1 MAMQKPGQGAIVDI
15 GDNAYL
21 FPSQAGGQV
30 TDCFILAHGG
40 TPSGTKL
47 KDYYFTVPAGCE
59 VHFFSA
65 GGMNNKLPG
74 SGDPVGGF
82 RAMCGSVGSPS
93 LLDSRID
100 KHSTKKG
107 GQDCRDYILAKGVG
121 DHFDAAPD
129 RNHYVLIAQELADM
143 AANPHA
149 SLQWQPHYVSVRN
162 RKAWGKST
170 NIWLSRTHFERPGL
184 GCERGELLLRQLPQL
199 PERDCSKKLYQLCR
213 RSGRG
218 SQSVI
223 WIGVPHARMHGQ
235 RFCRWAGRGHF
246 APRPP

>member
-47 KDYYFTVPAGCE
+47 KDYYFTIPAGCE
-59 VHFFSA
+59 VNFFSA
-65 GGMNNKLPG
+65 GGMSNKLPG

-82 RAMCGSVGSPS
+82 RAICGSVGSPS
-93 LLDSRID
+93 LLKSKID

-121 DHFDAAPD
+121 DHFEAAPD

-149 SLQWQPHYVSVRN
+149 SLQWLPHYVSVRS

-170 NIWLSRTHFERPGL
+170 NTWLSRLISDVRAWDANVVNFYCANCRSYLNGNEA
-184 GCERGELLLRQLPQL
+184 
-199 PERDCSKKLYQLCR
+199 KKYI
-213 RSGRG
+213 SSAG
-218 SQSVI
+218 
-223 WIGVPHARMHGQ
+223 GQ
-235 RFCRWAGRGHF
+235 VGA
-246 APRPP
+246 ANQ